1 MTAPTTTTPTT
12 APTTRPR
19 RRDQLHGG
27 RFGLLAVLPFA
38 VFMLVFA
45 AYPLVQLV
53 RMSLSDVSVRDGVFS
68 WDFGTLA
75 NFARIADDA
84 LAGSSAVTTAVFIA
98 ATVPLTLVLGTLVA
112 VLVDRSPLL
121 GPIARTVVLWPA
133 VVAPVVV
140 SLIWL
145 LILSPSIGS
154 LNRLLED
161 VGLPRQGW
169 LGSETGAMMSI
180 ILVDVWHWTPVVFLL
195 VYTALQGIDGQILEA
210 ARVDGASEGQIFWR
224 VVLPL
229 LTPALVAAALIR
241 LVMGVKAFDEM
252 FLLTRGD
259 PGDATTLV
267 SLHIRNVFFDRL
279 ELGYGAAFSL
289 AVVVFVAVLLLVT
302 ALVRRTVRQGEAT

>member
-1 MTAPTTTTPTT
+1 M
-12 APTTRPR
+12 RNR
-19 RRDQLHGG
+19 LHGG
-27 RFGLLAVLPFA
+27 RFGLLAVVPFA
-38 VFMLVFA
+38 AFMLLFA
-45 AYPLVQLV
+45 VYPFVQVV
-53 RMSLSDVSVRDGVFS
+53 RMSFSDVRIQQGVFL

-75 NFARIADDA
+75 NLARIAEDPLA
-84 LAGSSAVTTAVFIA
+84 LSSAVTTTVFIA
-98 ATVPLTLVLGTLVA
+98 ATVPLTIVLGTLLA
-112 VLVDRSPLL
+112 VLVDRSALL
-121 GPIARTVVLWPA
+121 GPIARTLVLWPA

-169 LGSETGAMMSI
+169 LGSEAGALLSI

-195 VYTALQGIDGQILEA
+195 VYTALQGIDHQILEA
-210 ARVDGASEGQIFWR
+210 ARVDGAGERQIFWR

-229 LTPALVAAALIR
+229 LVPALAAAALIR

-252 FLLTRGD
+252 FLLTRGG

-289 AVVVFVAVLLLVT
+289 AVVVFVAVLLVV
-302 ALVRRTVRQGEAT
+302 AAGVRRSVRQAGAA